1 VSYLEIKAIAERA
14 ANDAVAIGVPS
25 SEATEA
31 AMAFSAKLI
40 NAYAEAEKRRRFLQ
54 RYKEAGSRALA
65 EELNVTPRAIRK
77 RRHVYLKNGTNP

>member
-1 VSYLEIKAIAERA
+1 MSYLEIKAIAERA

-54 RYKEAGSRALA
+54 RYKEAGSRVLA
-65 EELNVTPRAIRK
+65 EEMKVTPQAIRW
-77 RRHVYLKNGTNP
+77 RRSKYLKNANNS